1 MQVALEHETQERF
14 VPYVDDHPDGPIL
27 IGPLC
32 ISMPT
37 ALAHIFSD
45 GGFVIA
51 ADGLSTVKRADG
63 PKVECKHAKKIFH
76 LPGID
81 REVACAFVGIATLS
95 NDAGEPAFD
104 FTAEFVKAAQTVRSR
119 LTRDANDFAS
129 QICPLVQQ
137 NLIAVKRGGSF
148 SRYPSPEPHRLGES
162 GRTMVRI
169 YLDGYFS
176 GQPFRTGIRFYHV
189 DQELA
194 WGPAFHD
201 LGRSYKSILT
211 GSDRVARLLFDTE
224 DPRLDK
230 YRTDACRR
238 VATRY
243 KHPDTVITL
252 EDAIEAARNFIEAC
266 SDPVALE
273 IDGKDN
279 HHPIGGRIHIATVT
293 PRDGFRW
300 VPGYEPAA
308 Q

>member
-1 MQVALEHETQERF
+1 MQVAREYETQERF

-37 ALAHIFSD
+37 ALAHLFSD
-45 GGFVIA
+45 DGFVIA
-51 ADGLSTVKRADG
+51 ADGFSIVRRADG
-63 PKVECKHAKKIFH
+63 PTIESRRAQKIVH
-76 LPGID
+76 LSGID
-81 REVACAFVGIATLS
+81 RDVACAFVGIGTLFS
-95 NDAGEPAFD
+95 DAGEPAFD
-104 FTAEFVKAAQTVRSR
+104 FTAECVKAAQTIRSR
-119 LTRDANDFAS
+119 PTRDANDFAS
-129 QICPLVQQ
+129 QICLLVQQ
-137 NLIAVKRGGSF
+137 NLVAVKRGGSL
-148 SRYPSPEPHRLGES
+148 SRYPRTEPPRLGES
-162 GRTMVRI
+162 GHTMVRI
-169 YLDGYFS
+169 YLDGYFN

-252 EDAIEAARNFIEAC
+252 QDAIEAARNFIAAC
-266 SDPVALE
+266 SDPAALE
-273 IDGKDN
+273 IEGKDN
-279 HHPIGGRIHIATVT
+279 YHPIGGRIHIATVT